1 MSNFV
6 LQDLNCVFIHI
17 PKTAGMSI
25 RNGVFDETPKKK
37 FFGKIPNQYQ
47 DCFKFAFVRN
57 PFDRL
62 VSCWRYTCCG
72 CRRFRRSRKRLSFPE
87 FLEIAIDDNISHDI
101 DKASLAGHRHHP
113 WRCFA
118 RHHAIPMTHPFNC
131 LHLADFVGKFE
142 NLQEDFNTVC
152 DTIGTPRQQLPHKNK
167 SRHKHYTEYYNNE
180 TRAIVTE
187 KYAEDIQRFG
197 YEFGGD

>member
-6 LQDLNCVFIHI
+6 LKELNCVFIHI
-17 PKTAGMSI
+17 PKTGGLSI
-25 RNGVFDETPKKK
+25 RKGVFKESPRKR

-62 VSCWRYTCCG
+62 VSCWRYTC
-72 CRRFRRSRKRLSFPE
+72 FERSRKRLSFPE
-87 FLEIAIDDNISHDI
+87 FLEIAIDDNIPYD
-101 DKASLAGHRHHP
+101 RQHP
-113 WRCFA
+113 WRCFV

-142 NLQEDFNTVC
+142 QLQEDFNTIC
-152 DTIGTPRQQLPHKNK
+152 DMLKVPQQQLPHKNK
-167 SRHKHYTEYYNNE
+167 SKHKHYTEYYDDK
-180 TRAIVTE
+180 TLSIVTE
-187 KYAEDIQRFG
+187 KYAKDIEDFG
-197 YEFGGD
+197 YKFGE